1 MGVWQ
6 LSPASDWAIG
16 TLATRSPLL
25 KHLTSENLQ
34 HFCRKDG
41 MNPYHKRSE
50 VKDWNFSQVGRLDEK
65 TLYNANTSTA
75 GGKVG
80 QHLGEFISGVWDCER
95 LCHIVFF
102 FFFLFYNDVLQCCH
116 IVLWPSPNTP
126 VRPHSGAEVSSCKV
140 STPDVPHI
148 NVTRKRHLFCVSRIN
163 TIKYTSHLGDRKC
176 TNTDSVSVNLDLCS
190 SGIDPK
196 RNNEV
201 KVLTLSFRVVWGCS
215 RF

>member
-1 MGVWQ
+1 MGWIHIIKGQ
-6 LSPASDWAIG
+6 RSKIETSHR
-16 TLATRSPLL
+16 LAGLMKKHSTMQTPLL
-25 KHLTSENLQ
+25 QEGKWDSTWESSFQEYGTV
-34 HFCRKDG
+34 RG
-41 MNPYHKRSE
+41 S
-50 VKDWNFSQVGRLDEK
+50 V
-65 TLYNANTSTA
+65 TL
-75 GGKVG
+75 V
-80 QHLGEFISGVWDCER
+80 
-95 LCHIVFF
+95 F